1 MRQADRRVFVYLP
14 LVGENDD
21 DDEENERGR
30 ADEPQQRLGRDACDR
45 ATRHQA
51 LTLTVRAGPSS
62 RDKRTNGLTAARR
75 GFRLESPM
83 FGATSFTK
91 PISIFAF
98 VARFHVS

>member
-21 DDEENERGR
+21 DDEKNERGR

-45 ATRHQA
+45 AGRHQA

-62 RDKRTNGLTAARR
+62 RDKRTNGLTAARQPFSLSCSMAR
-75 GFRLESPM
+75 
-83 FGATSFTK
+83 ATRFTK